1 MTEPLRP
8 RRHGCHAPFDPLQI
22 SAWFFILPL
31 LISFYGAI
39 TPFFSSVLSTVTTA
53 VYSILIAIIVV
64 TYVLASITDVGH
76 KNVIAKYGGSRKNK
90 IVAEGE
96 DSKEKD
102 CEEKEGEEGFYCYT
116 CKVQVGKKSKHCR
129 VCNKCVE
136 DFDHHC
142 RWLNTCV
149 GSKTYKVFITLLS
162 SLFLLLVL
170 HFSLASAG
178 IIDVAV
184 YNHSSGVVDVQKVC
198 TVAPYLCHDEHDFPT
213 YYLVILGSMLI
224 LCIPFGGLVGQLLFL
239 HFYLMA
245 KGLSTYEY
253 ILLDRAKQTE
263 KARKKQRREAETAK
277 RKLAHSRA
285 AAGKPEGSPSAKR
298 LQELKNGNSEL
309 APQELKKSD
318 SAFTVETKDSARV
331 SIAEKKEDD
340 LNTLERMKTPVVV
353 SSLGRDHEQNDRE
366 EDRRIGVRGLAR
378 LDPSEEDSSSD
389 AIDAVDGRGQERQAV
404 SSRHGR
410 SGDGGEEEREDED
423 SHPLRPRPEPVTL
436 SSSRLSDN
444 DKGEMATARPVG
456 PVGMA
461 SREQDEEEKMNGGSS
476 KNSGVENEGV
486 SGGAA
491 VKGKRQERERSVA
504 ATRSSAGDDG
514 DSSEVQLIRRR
525 RKPSGERG
533 RGRRE
538 SNRSSVGKLT
548 EEEEEG
554 GIPPFYRGATPSPL
568 PLPLVDP
575 PTPESVASTA
585 GAPGKIDEEEEEGG
599 IPPFYRG
606 APPSPLP
613 LPLVDPPTPESVAS
627 TAGAPGQPPRA
638 WPTPDSSVGDV
649 DRLYEKEG
657 ESERVKAEADRRR
670 RKKQPGGTRQGRS
683 SVQAS
688 PKRDLPPLRPRTSS
702 QSVDVQ
708 SNK

>member
-1 MTEPLRP
+1 
-8 RRHGCHAPFDPLQI
+8 
-22 SAWFFILPL
+22 
-31 LISFYGAI
+31 
-39 TPFFSSVLSTVTTA
+39 
-53 VYSILIAIIVV
+53 
-64 TYVLASITDVGH
+64 
-76 KNVIAKYGGSRKNK
+76 
-90 IVAEGE
+90 
-96 DSKEKD
+96 
-102 CEEKEGEEGFYCYT
+102 
-116 CKVQVGKKSKHCR
+116 
-129 VCNKCVE
+129 
-136 DFDHHC
+136 
-142 RWLNTCV
+142 
-149 GSKTYKVFITLLS
+149 
-162 SLFLLLVL
+162 
-170 HFSLASAG
+170 
-178 IIDVAV
+178 
-184 YNHSSGVVDVQKVC
+184 
-198 TVAPYLCHDEHDFPT
+198 
-213 YYLVILGSMLI
+213 
-224 LCIPFGGLVGQLLFL
+224 
-239 HFYLMA
+239 
-245 KGLSTYEY
+245 
-253 ILLDRAKQTE
+253 
-263 KARKKQRREAETAK
+263 
-277 RKLAHSRA
+277 
-285 AAGKPEGSPSAKR
+285 
-298 LQELKNGNSEL
+298 
-309 APQELKKSD
+309 
-318 SAFTVETKDSARV
+318 V

-585 GAPGKIDEEEEEGG
+585 GAPG
-599 IPPFYRG
+599 
-606 APPSPLP
+606 
-613 LPLVDPPTPESVAS
+613 
-627 TAGAPGQPPRA
+627 QPPRA